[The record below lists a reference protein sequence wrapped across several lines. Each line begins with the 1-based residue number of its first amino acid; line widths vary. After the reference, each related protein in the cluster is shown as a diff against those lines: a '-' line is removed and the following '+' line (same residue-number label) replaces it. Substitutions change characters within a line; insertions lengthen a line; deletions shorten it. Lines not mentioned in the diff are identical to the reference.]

1 MSAQTDF
8 EHIALCISLPHKQGL
23 KHLLLAYIF
32 SLCYSYFYSFC
43 FIFNRLDPCISSM
56 QKRSKGISTELAGGV
71 LCGLPP
77 PIKAPQLNLG
87 LMPAAKLPL
96 TNYPR
101 KVFSVVYDSDEHIE
115 NGDGQSK

>member
-1 MSAQTDF
+1 M
-8 EHIALCISLPHKQGL
+8 
-23 KHLLLAYIF
+23 
-32 SLCYSYFYSFC
+32 
-43 FIFNRLDPCISSM
+43 SSM
-56 QKRSKGISTELAGGV
+56 QKRSKAMSIEWEVGV
-71 LCGLPP
+71 SCGLPP

-101 KVFSVVYDSDEHIE
+101 KVFCVVCDSDEHIE